1 MSLPFASPTSMAPPP
16 WRELWG
22 LGRSLAIYRG
32 QPHRRRKRC
41 AFYRQFV
48 APGDLCFDI
57 GAHVGNHLEA
67 WLALGARAVAVE
79 PNPRFHRFLQRRY
92 GRREDVVLVPD
103 AVGAHP
109 GEGTLRIS
117 SLTPTV
123 SSLSE
128 DWIRAVGRDKS
139 FASVTWDRQVS
150 VRVTTLDELI
160 VRHGP
165 PAFCKIDVEGFEG
178 EVLQGLSQALPQ
190 LCFEYLPA
198 ARDRAIACIDRLEQ
212 LGRYAFNAS
221 PGESLDLALP
231 QWADGGGLRSWLTE
245 LPPDARSGDV
255 YARLAD

>member
-1 MSLPFASPTSMAPPP
+1 MSAPLTSPAPAAPPR

-22 LGRSLAIYRG
+22 LARSLAIYRG
-32 QPHRRRKRC
+32 QPHRQRARRS
-41 AFYRQFV
+41 FYRRFV

-57 GAHVGNHLEA
+57 GAHAGNHLQA
-67 WLALGARAVAVE
+67 WRALGASVVAVE
-79 PNPRFHRFLQRRY
+79 PNPRFHEMLRRLY
-92 GRREDVVLVPD
+92 GRHEDVVLVRA
-103 AVGAHP
+103 AVGARP
-109 GEGTLRIS
+109 GAGTLRIS

-165 PAFCKIDVEGFEG
+165 PAFCKIDVEGLEG